1 MPPRRHSSLREGVI
15 LGALVGT
22 SIWAWIAI
30 VDAVLGRPFETFAV
44 LGGIARFT
52 VLHYV
57 LCLIYG
63 VVAVAVVH
71 AAARETS
78 LVVGAA
84 FAFFVLEFGFV
95 MLSAILSQM
104 GLGGLA
110 WVRILGGNI
119 VGATVTFL
127 VLWTRHPLAREL
139 RDATGAEDD

>member
-1 MPPRRHSSLREGVI
+1 M
-15 LGALVGT
+15 
-22 SIWAWIAI
+22 
-30 VDAVLGRPFETFAV
+30 
-44 LGGIARFT
+44 
-52 VLHYV
+52 
-57 LCLIYG
+57 
-63 VVAVAVVH
+63 
-71 AAARETS
+71 
-78 LVVGAA
+78 VGAA

-127 VLWTRHPLAREL
+127 VLWTRHLLAREL

>member
-1 MPPRRHSSLREGVI
+1 MQQHSSLWEGTR
-15 LGALVGT
+15 LGLVVAT
-22 SIWAWIAI
+22 TIWIWLAAVDAI
-30 VDAVLGRPFETFAV
+30 VGQPFRTFSV
-44 LGGIARFT
+44 LGGIAQFT
-52 VLHYV
+52 LLHYV
-57 LCLIYG
+57 LNLTYG
-63 VVAVAVVH
+63 IAIVWALH
-71 AAARETS
+71 RAAREPS
-78 LVVGAA
+78 LVMGVA
-84 FAFFVLEFGFV
+84 FGFFILEFGFV